1 MIIYLYLR
9 TLRSNCPAAPVH
21 EPLGKMKPGDSMSNG
36 GQISYLSGSKIIFQD
51 KCFCIVA

>member
-36 GQISYLSGSKIIFQD
+36 GQISYLSCSKIIF
-51 KCFCIVA
+51 